1 MVYGRSGPD
10 KEIEIGKM
18 GGQSIL
24 RKTAVSRKTLVSIVF
39 IDDFKAHPTLVSHQ
53 QRRSS
58 VLSMLAQMM
67 GFCYFMAK

>member
-24 RKTAVSRKTLVSIVF
+24 RKTAVSRKALISIVF
-39 IDDFKAHPTLVSHQ
+39 IDDFKAHPTLVRASAKAIF
-53 QRRSS
+53 SS
-58 VLSMLAQMM
+58 VHVGTNDGILLFY
-67 GFCYFMAK
+67 G

>member
-24 RKTAVSRKTLVSIVF
+24 RKTAVSRKALVSLVF
-39 IDDFKAHPTLVSHQ
+39 IDDFNAHPTLVWPSAKAIF
-53 QRRSS
+53 SS
-58 VLSMLAQMM
+58 LHVGTNDGILLFY
-67 GFCYFMAK
+67 G

>member
-24 RKTAVSRKTLVSIVF
+24 RKTAVSRKALVSIVF
-39 IDDFKAHPTLVSHQ
+39 IDDFKAHPTLVQPSAKVIF
-53 QRRSS
+53 SS
-58 VLSMLAQMM
+58 LHVGTNDGILLFY
-67 GFCYFMAK
+67 G